1 MDPPQRPLGKGGC
14 SCGGDGDDDDSGI
27 VVVAVVVECVCCFQ
41 SVRTARDATSHLQI
55 MMVAIGDDVLVES
68 SIGRGA
74 VLLYVVYSS

>member
-1 MDPPQRPLGKGGC
+1 
-14 SCGGDGDDDDSGI
+14 
-27 VVVAVVVECVCCFQ
+27 VVVECVCCFQ